1 MKFKKAFLVVAA
13 GVAVAFS
20 THAQPAN
27 VQQLE
32 NNRQTL
38 QQQMPLPSLRSI
50 TNNAPEL
57 YAGENE
63 DIGPQRI
70 LRANPRTKYFDI
82 LLDSQVFYSDNAN
95 FAQEGAGIHSGVFVN
110 TVQAAFS
117 PPAMKLGPG
126 KIAGT
131 IGFSSQWYNYENS
144 DLSPLDFNAQTAFI
158 AGRYAFGK
166 WQAGVGLNYTRLLNQ
181 SAYDETYNEFLPA
194 LSIQRFFPIND
205 TMLLAIGDQVDYHF
219 SEVPSVLGSRTDI
232 NDHFD
237 NSVFIT
243 FNWQVCKRL
252 ALQPFYRFQYA
263 NYPYNTLMNSD
274 RNDFINAVGVT
285 LLYNICKYGSVR
297 VFFNY
302 NTKSSDD
309 NLTAEYDEFNGG
321 LGVALNLKF

>member
-1 MKFKKAFLVVAA
+1 MKFKRAFVVVAGLA
-13 GVAVAFS
+13 GAFS
-20 THAQPAN
+20 IHAQPAN

-38 QQQMPLPSLRSI
+38 QQQMPLPGLRGI

-70 LRANPRTKYFDI
+70 LRSNPRTKYFDV

-95 FAQEGAGIHSGVFVN
+95 FAQEGAGIHSLVFVN
-110 TVQAAFS
+110 TAQAAFA
-117 PPAMKLGPG
+117 PPPMNLGPG

-144 DLSPLDFNAQTAFI
+144 RLSPLDFNAQTAFVG
-158 AGRYAFGK
+158 GRYAVGK
-166 WQAGVGLNYTRLLNQ
+166 WQASLGANYTRLLSQ
-181 SAYDETYNEFLPA
+181 SGYHETYNEFLPA
-194 LSIQRFFPIND
+194 ASIQRFFPIND
-205 TMLLAIGDQVDYHF
+205 SMLLAVGDQVDFHF
-219 SEVPSVLGSRTDI
+219 SEVPSVLGSRTDL

-237 NSVFIT
+237 NAVFIT
-243 FNWQVCKRL
+243 FNWQLCRRL
-252 ALQPFYRFQYA
+252 SLQPFYRFQYSNYA
-263 NYPYNTLMNSD
+263 NNTLLTSD

-285 LLYNICKYGSVR
+285 LLYNFCKFGSAR

-302 NTKSSDD
+302 NTKASDD
-309 NLTAEYDEFNGG
+309 ALTAEYDEFNRG
-321 LGVALNLKF
+321 LGLALDLKF